1 MRKIREMY
9 LSVSEAKLNSCKECH
24 DLDNSPDFLKE
35 GAFDDYWSQVQHG
48 RPAMDKINGLLKSVS
63 KGKRPRED
71 LGLIEDWTADLADQD
86 PAKVAEVEALLNALS
101 KNPNNALEI
110 VNQTLKRLGE

>member
-1 MRKIREMY
+1 
-9 LSVSEAKLNSCKECH
+9 
-24 DLDNSPDFLKE
+24 
-35 GAFDDYWSQVQHG
+35 
-48 RPAMDKINGLLKSVS
+48 MDKINGLLKSVS